1 MAFNRATSPEPTPS
15 PDELTARMVAIGMN
29 FAGKAAAD
37 ADIERTLL
45 HASALGMDDGD
56 LRVLAVLT
64 TWLGVHHGHVNA
76 DQLVRLVGAHRSGR
90 VRAYWAAIAT
100 WLRKDRRLARLA
112 AAYEGPVI
120 DLLPTGTEFQISR
133 RGADERLSGSS
144 RGRALAGESPGE
156 LNTPR
161 ASVVAS
167 RGNQRHSFAMHRD
180 VNREPKHHVFPRQK
194 TLDKECPVN

>member
-45 HASALGMDDGD
+45 YASALGMDDGD

-76 DQLVRLVGAHRSGR
+76 DQLVRLVGAHRSER

-100 WLRKDRRLARLA
+100 WLRKDRRFVRLA

-120 DLLPTGTEFQISR
+120 GLLPTGTAFQISR
-133 RGADERLSGSS
+133 RGADERFTASKLRVPTGTLRDRREDVLSPEK
-144 RGRALAGESPGE
+144 A
-156 LNTPR
+156 
-161 ASVVAS
+161 
-167 RGNQRHSFAMHRD
+167 
-180 VNREPKHHVFPRQK
+180 RE
-194 TLDKECPVN
+194 N